1 MSERGGQAVIDVWKE
16 DDASGL
22 YKAYIKGSTGR
33 FLLGTM
39 LPERGRLYLRRTVSI
54 DDMKRRGAWPIYRI
68 EEELVYSFRERPGP
82 IEWRDEIL
90 WQCVRRLP
98 QHTVCRTD
106 EGATFTFR
114 FDTNS
119 PFPFVP
125 VFCFAQVENGRLYFS
140 FHRDGS
146 PYIFQKKGND
156 RNETDQQRREQD
168 GKSDHQGTQRSGRPI
183 GV

>member
-22 YKAYIKGSTGR
+22 YKAYIKGSTGQ

-39 LPERGRLYLRRTVSI
+39 LPEKGRLHLRRTVSI
-54 DDMKRRGAWPIYRI
+54 DDMKRRGVWPIRRI
-68 EEELVYSFRERPGP
+68 EAELVYSFRERSVQ

-90 WQCVRRLP
+90 RQCVWRLP

-106 EGATFTFR
+106 EGVTFEFR
-114 FDTNS
+114 FDTHL

-125 VFCFAQVENGRLYFS
+125 VFCFAQVESGRVFFS
-140 FHRDGS
+140 FRRDGS

-156 RNETDQQRREQD
+156 RGEANQQRREQY
-168 GKSDHQGTQRSGRPI
+168 GKSDHQGTRRAGRPI